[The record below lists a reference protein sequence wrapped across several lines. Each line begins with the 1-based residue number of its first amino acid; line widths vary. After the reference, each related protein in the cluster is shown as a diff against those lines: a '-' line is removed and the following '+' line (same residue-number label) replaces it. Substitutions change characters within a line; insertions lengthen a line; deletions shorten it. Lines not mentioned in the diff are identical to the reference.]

1 MLKEYEASGKTLD
14 EAIDMVCLR
23 AGRTIDELNIEVLD
37 MPAKGIFGFG
47 HRDARVRATFEVP
60 DDPAPFEA
68 RPSTF
73 GQKRSKQ
80 ERLQRKKEKIQQEV
94 EIKPIVAIDP
104 AAVPEEIR
112 EQAARGG
119 KPSRPQN
126 DRPQGERAQN
136 DRPRKSQSR
145 PKSDRSQDPRQKGKE
160 RSD

>member
-60 DDPAPFEA
+60 EDPAPFEA

-73 GQKRSKQ
+73 GQKRSK
-80 ERLQRKKEKIQQEV
+80 
-94 EIKPIVAIDP
+94 
-104 AAVPEEIR
+104 
-112 EQAARGG
+112 
-119 KPSRPQN
+119 
-126 DRPQGERAQN
+126 
-136 DRPRKSQSR
+136 
-145 PKSDRSQDPRQKGKE
+145 
-160 RSD
+160 